1 MTERGITAALTR
13 TFGMNAEVMLCRFVC
28 LEDRGAGVEQA
39 AGKL

>member
-13 TFGMNAEVMLCRFVC
+13 TFGMNAEVMCRFVC